1 MPFYSTSD
9 EFYATMQTFFDRMR
23 DQQPNPVD
31 TLVNNKISVRL
42 KISQPSAE
50 IAINA
55 RRNPVDVSFGDQ
67 IKWKP
72 ELDIQLSA
80 DTLHSILLDELSLSK
95 ALSDRKLKVSGPVWK
110 TLTLADIFHQGKA
123 IYPKILDERNLSQ

>member
-42 KISQPSAE
+42 KISHPSAE

-110 TLTLADIFHQGKA
+110 TLTLAAIFHQGKA

>member
-1 MPFYSTSD
+1 MPVYQNSE

-31 TLVNNKISVRL
+31 SLVNNKISARL
-42 KISQPSAE
+42 NITQPAAE

-72 ELDIQLSA
+72 ELEIQLSA
-80 DTLHSILLDELSLSK
+80 DTLHSILMDELSLSK
-95 ALSDRKLKVSGPVWK
+95 ALSDHKLKVSGPVWK
-110 TLTLADIFHQGKA
+110 TLTLAQIFHQGKA
-123 IYPKILDERNLSQ
+123 IYPKILDERKLSP